1 MAIRLPIAARN
12 AFRSRTGKIITVPK
26 VFGRKNIVRKPIG
39 LPTTGNRQPIPD
51 YSNNLINRTGKNVTT
66 YATKSAARRAAK
78 QKSFQKSRDNF
89 KAVGIGERLSNLRN
103 RIAPPKPPQPKGL
116 GKQAFGSSN
125 APKMRESFGAYN
137 KRTAAPKPLQPS
149 GKQTFGQLMT
159 KRSPSFGSMSKAPKP
174 LNTPRKKY
182 IWSK

>member
-1 MAIRLPIAARN
+1 MAIRLPIAPRN

-26 VFGRKNIVRKPIG
+26 VFGRKNIVRKPVG
-39 LPTTGNRQPIPD
+39 LPTTGNTQS
-51 YSNNLINRTGKNVTT
+51 YSDNLINRSGKNVKT

-78 QKSFQKSRDNF
+78 YQSFQKSRDNF

-103 RIAPPKPPQPKGL
+103 RIAPPKPPQPKSI

-159 KRSPSFGSMSKAPKP
+159 KRSPSLGSMSKPPQP